1 MLFLLYTQIRSFDS
15 KAWEE
20 MSIQSPLSLIL
31 AIILVFP
38 NIWFA
43 YAKWRVVITTIDLE
57 TDRSSRVQSFF
68 AGLVTGMLTPNMVGN
83 FLGRLYYFD
92 KKYRASITGL
102 TLLSNYAQFLVSI
115 TFGLVAIIAAGS
127 FYPIDNINMVIMILS
142 AAVVVSY
149 ILYFYVE
156 YLFKWIPRVDLED
169 LRKVMRKKVTF
180 RIQLWLLSA
189 ARFIVS
195 TSQFMLMLHAF
206 GTEVSFELLLM
217 IWQVY
222 LITMIAPSLLLGK
235 IGVKESI
242 SLFVLT
248 SIGVNE
254 YAILITSLLIW
265 FVNSLSPA
273 LLGLIVCKKKTA

>member
-1 MLFLLYTQIRSFDS
+1 
-15 KAWEE
+15 
-20 MSIQSPLSLIL
+20 
-31 AIILVFP
+31 
-38 NIWFA
+38 
-43 YAKWRVVITTIDLE
+43 
-57 TDRSSRVQSFF
+57 
-68 AGLVTGMLTPNMVGN
+68 MVGN

-142 AAVVVSY
+142 AVVVVSY

-180 RIQLWLLSA
+180 RVQLWMLST
-189 ARFIVS
+189 ARFIVF